1 MQVFP
6 TSPELDD
13 GLSEARQLLAGI
25 RLVAGMGNR
34 LTLYSFA
41 LIKGIRQSLIG
52 AYTTQDEV
60 LASIKTHRPDLL
72 IATENLEQGH
82 GVTLLA
88 ETKAINPDTLCLIF
102 VERETM
108 EVVNDCMN
116 AGADGVMFI
125 STLGLPGKGDF
136 LQALRSVVSGHL
148 YYPQEVREV
157 MAHEPALS
165 LPSDL
170 TGRELEVLTHL
181 STGKTNKEIAE
192 DLFLSAETVKKHV
205 STIIA
210 KLEVRDRTAAAV
222 LAIKA
227 GLG

>member
-6 TSPELDD
+6 TSPELA
-13 GLSEARQLLAGI
+13 LCLAEARALLAGTS
-25 RLVAGMGNR
+25 LVACMGNR

-41 LIKGIRQSLIG
+41 LNTGIRQSLIG

-60 LASIKTHRPDLL
+60 LPAIETHRPDLL
-72 IATENLEQGH
+72 IATETLEQGH
-82 GVTLLA
+82 GVALLA
-88 ETKAINPDTLCLIF
+88 KTKAINSDTSCLIF
-102 VERETM
+102 VERETA
-108 EVVNDCMN
+108 EVVNDCLN

-136 LQALRSVVSGHL
+136 LLALRSVISGHL

-157 MAHEPALS
+157 IAHEPAKA
-165 LPSDL
+165 LPSEL
-170 TGRELEVLTHL
+170 TKRELEVLSQL

-192 DLFLSAETVKKHV
+192 DMFLSSETVKKHV